1 MYIRYCLWL
10 NKHHGL
16 KILYIQVNSVVHI
29 EFKHLL
35 RHLVNFIGK
44 WLSIM
49 VQEFGWGQGS
59 AAVVRFH
66 ANDCDSSRYW
76 LWPDTVVWTFWCVC
90 PHSQLHSQ
98 TLPPTQTGKG
108 KAWYV
113 SRHEIRILQW
123 ARGCP
128 QLMIK
133 WICHCLLTILSR
145 FGVGNWSS
153 NWVCENTINNL
164 PMFN

>member
-98 TLPPTQTGKG
+98 TLPPPLPLKLERGKPG
-108 KAWYV
+108 MFHGMKYASYSEVALNW
-113 SRHEIRILQW
+113 
-123 ARGCP
+123 
-128 QLMIK
+128 
-133 WICHCLLTILSR
+133 
-145 FGVGNWSS
+145 WSS
-153 NWVCENTINNL
+153 EFAIVCWQFCL
-164 PMFN
+164 DLV